1 MGIATLKIE
10 KLAERDSH
18 ANVLVYGEAGV
29 GKTTFASSAPKPILW
44 LESEGGTDSI
54 ALEDRKGI
62 DIARVT
68 GLETYR
74 EALSHLL
81 EHPDDYQTVV
91 LDSFTETQA
100 GILKE
105 IMRAAVAID
114 SNRDEFSPLFSE
126 WGRLTGVMR
135 EIARGFRDL
144 PMHTVI
150 TALQREDTDEL
161 TGRVKVRPRLSPAL
175 ADELPGYMDAVGYMY
190 VKGDVVD
197 AKALKDGDEQ
207 PAVERIMLLRPTI
220 KHVAKIRAPKGT
232 NPPDY
237 LVGAEFE
244 DLTTLLGITL

>member
-1 MGIATLKIE
+1 MGVSKLQIE
-10 KLAERDSH
+10 KLEEREQY
-18 ANVLVYGEAGV
+18 ANVLVYGESGV
-29 GKTTFASSAPKPILW
+29 GKTTFASTAPRPILW
-44 LESEGGTDSI
+44 LESEGGTASI
-54 ALEDRKGI
+54 GSKEGI
-62 DIARVT
+62 DVAKVQ

-74 EALSHLL
+74 EALYHLVNN
-81 EHPDDYQTVV
+81 PGDYKTVV

-105 IMRAAVAID
+105 IMKAAVQAD
-114 SNRDEFSPLFSE
+114 SSRDEFSPLFSE

-175 ADELPGYMDAVGYMY
+175 ADELPGFMDAVGYLY
-190 VKGDVVD
+190 AKGNIVD
-197 AKALKDGDEQ
+197 AKALKEEGEA
-207 PAVERIMLLRPTI
+207 PEVERVMLLRPTV
-220 KHVAKIRAPKGT
+220 KHVAKLRAPKGS

-237 LVGAEFE
+237 LVNAEFE
-244 DLTTLLGITL
+244 DVAALLGVKL

>member
-1 MGIATLKIE
+1 MVAKLNIE
-10 KLAERDSH
+10 KLAERDRH
-18 ANVLVYGEAGV
+18 VNVLVYGESGV

-54 ALEDRKGI
+54 GMEDRKGI

-74 EALSHLL
+74 EALGFLL
-81 EHPDDYQTVV
+81 SKPDQYATVV

-100 GILKE
+100 SILKE
-105 IMRAAVAID
+105 IMRAAVAAD

-175 ADELPGYMDAVGYMY
+175 ADELPGYMDVVGYMY
-190 VKGDVVD
+190 AKGDVVD

-207 PAVERIMLLRPTI
+207 PEVERVMLLRPTI
-220 KHVAKIRAPKGT
+220 KHVAKLRAPKGS
-232 NPPDY
+232 NPPDF
-237 LVGAEFE
+237 LVNAEFE
-244 DLTTLLGITL
+244 DVAALLGIKL

>member
-1 MGIATLKIE
+1 MVATLKIE
-10 KLAERDSH
+10 KLTDRQRYM
-18 ANVLVYGEAGV
+18 NVLVYGESGV

-54 ALEDRKGI
+54 ANEDREHI

-74 EALSHLL
+74 EALALL
-81 EHPDDYQTVV
+81 LDNPGQYSTVV

-105 IMRAAVAID
+105 IMRAAVAQD
-114 SNRDEFSPLFSE
+114 ADRDEFAPLFSE

-175 ADELPGYMDAVGYMY
+175 ADELPGYMDVVGYMY
-190 VKGDVVD
+190 AKGDVVD
-197 AKALKDGDEQ
+197 KKVADTDQEI
-207 PAVERIMLLRPTI
+207 ERYMLLRPTI
-220 KHVAKIRAPKGT
+220 KHVAKLRAPKGS

-237 LVGAEFE
+237 LINAEFE
-244 DLTTLLGITL
+244 DLATLLGIKL

>member
-1 MGIATLKIE
+1 MGVATLKIE
-10 KLAERDSH
+10 KLAERDSYV
-18 ANVLVYGEAGV
+18 NMLVYGEAGV

-54 ALEDRKGI
+54 ALEDRQGI

-81 EHPDDYQTVV
+81 EHPKDYKTVV

-100 GILKE
+100 ALLKE
-105 IMRAAVAID
+105 IMRAVVAAD

-175 ADELPGYMDAVGYMY
+175 ADELPGYMDVVGYMY

-197 AKALKDGDEQ
+197 AKALKDGEKQ

-244 DLTTLLGITL
+244 DVATLLGIEL